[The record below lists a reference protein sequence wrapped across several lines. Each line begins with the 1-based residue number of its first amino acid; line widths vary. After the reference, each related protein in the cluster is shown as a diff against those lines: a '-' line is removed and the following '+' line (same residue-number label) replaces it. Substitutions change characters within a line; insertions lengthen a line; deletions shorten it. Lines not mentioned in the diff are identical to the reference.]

1 MKSQEG
7 QDELKR
13 VLQAIAFALPEVGYC
28 QGMNFIA
35 STIISALKDQEELA
49 FWIFMN
55 LLISR
60 DMKSLYLPVSDQ
72 MTINNTYAWLYRESL
87 NCTWRTSRWRS
98 WSSSTCRNCFPI
110 SAPFR
115 WPRTTSPANG
125 SWPSSPA
132 SSPSSSSHRSSTCS

>member
-13 VLQAIAFALPEVGYC
+13 VLQAIAFALPDVGYC

-55 LLISR
+55 LLITR
-60 DMKSLYLPVSDQ
+60 DMKSLYLPVS
-72 MTINNTYAWLYRESL
+72 INTFYNNIYA
-87 NCTWRTSRWRS
+87 
-98 WSSSTCRNCFPI
+98 
-110 SAPFR
+110 
-115 WPRTTSPANG
+115 
-125 SWPSSPA
+125 
-132 SSPSSSSHRSSTCS
+132 